1 MSEGLVEV
9 SAMVNHVYQ
18 LENCEYIG
26 LKEQLQELN
35 VVLKKKS
42 NIRGCSMPKA
52 GESLKNGKFLPKL
65 EESVT
70 TQGKQTSTLYTET
83 YICGHLH
90 SQRKKRQRTEGSDG
104 PVPHCGFTARAVISK
119 LNPEICTLTY
129 PAEHAC
135 NAANDQHE
143 RRRSGVPTAS
153 ILPEKVKDILKKL
166 VSEKKTASPA
176 FQMKNSQGISD
187 PNCKGF

>member
-1 MSEGLVEV
+1 MGILYFRKVGIYRMSEGLVEV

-18 LENCEYIG
+18 LENSEYIG

-52 GESLKNGKFLPKL
+52 GESLKNGKFLPKV
-65 EESVT
+65 EESPT

-83 YICGHLH
+83 YICGQLH
-90 SQRKKRQRTEGSDG
+90 SQRKKRQRSEGSDG

-119 LNPEICTLTY
+119 QSPGICTLTY

-135 NAANDQHE
+135 NATNDQHE
-143 RRRSGVPTAS
+143 RRRSGVSTVS
-153 ILPEKVKDILKKL
+153 TVHKKFR
-166 VSEKKTASPA
+166 T
-176 FQMKNSQGISD
+176 
-187 PNCKGF
+187 